1 MDLAALLREL
11 KRSTDT
17 FGPYIR
23 EQAERIP
30 DRIALRF
37 EDETVS
43 YGAYNA
49 AVNRLAAVLARAGVG
64 AGTPVAIHCLNSPL
78 FLAALGA
85 VAKRGAIAALINTH
99 VSGAGL
105 THVLRA
111 SGATLGVCDAHALP
125 ALAGVVGSHPVRFLA
140 DAPAGTRLPPDVRP
154 LADALPGSEAPEP
167 DIPDVRGGD
176 VFIYI
181 YTSGTTGYPKPAIVR
196 HLRFT
201 MGGINLAQLLGL
213 DAGET
218 VYAPLPLYHGE
229 SLFVGFSPAFRAGG
243 AFASRRRFS
252 ASAFVDDV
260 RRHGA
265 VAFVYVGELC
275 RYLLRQPPTPRDRE
289 HRLRVAAGAGLRPDI
304 WTAFQERF
312 GIPRIVEMY
321 GATEGNVA
329 LQNTDGR
336 VGSVGKPHPLL
347 EDTVRLARVDP
358 AGATLVR
365 GPDGFCVPCAVDQPG
380 ELLGRV
386 GTGGGAMEYDGYTD
400 REATERKLLRGAFEP
415 GDAWF
420 RTGDLL
426 RRDADGYYYFVD
438 RIGDTFRWKGENVA
452 TQEVADTLNG
462 APGVTET
469 NVYGVTVPD
478 EDGRA
483 GMAAVVLADG
493 RPFDAAAFFAHAE
506 RHLPTYARPA
516 FVRIVPEMDV
526 TGTLKQRKDALAAEG
541 WDPARVKDPLFVRD
555 DAARTYVSL
564 SGAVLADIRRGRR
577 RL

>member
-1 MDLAALLREL
+1 MDLRAVLEEL

-17 FGPYIR
+17 FGPLIR
-23 EQAERIP
+23 RQAERIP

-37 EDETVS
+37 EDQTVR
-43 YGAYNA
+43 YGEYNA
-49 AVNRLAAVLARAGVG
+49 AVNRFAGVLAGAGVG
-64 AGTPVAIHCLNSPL
+64 RGTPVAILCLNSAL
-78 FLAALGA
+78 FLETLGA
-85 VAKRGAIAALINTH
+85 VAKLGATAALINTH

-111 SGATLGVCDAHALP
+111 SGAAVGVCDTDALP
-125 ALAGVVGSHPVRFLA
+125 ALDGVAGSHPVRFLT
-140 DAPAGTRLPPDVRP
+140 DAPAAAALPSDVRP
-154 LADALPGSEAPEP
+154 LGDVMPAGEAPEP

-176 VFIYI
+176 VFLYI

-201 MGGINLAQLLGL
+201 MGGITLAQLLGIE
-213 DAGET
+213 AGET
-218 VYAPLPLYHGE
+218 IYAPLPLYHGE

-260 RRHGA
+260 RRHEA

-275 RYLLRQPPTPRDRE
+275 RYLLRQPPTPRDRD

-304 WTAFQERF
+304 WRAFQARF
-312 GIPRIVEMY
+312 GIPRIIEMY

-336 VGSVGKPHPLL
+336 VGSVGKPHPVL
-347 EDTVRLARVDP
+347 EDSVRLARFDP
-358 AGATLVR
+358 TEGELVR
-365 GPDGFCVPCAVDQPG
+365 GPDGFCVPCSANEPG

-386 GTGGGAMEYDGYTD
+386 SSGGGTMEYDGYTD

-426 RRDADGYYYFVD
+426 RRDADGYYYFLD

-452 TQEVADTLNG
+452 TQQVADVLNG
-462 APGVTET
+462 APGITET
-469 NVYGVTVPD
+469 NVYGVRMPG

-493 RPFDAAAFFAHAE
+493 SPFDGAGFYAQAE
-506 RHLPTYARPA
+506 RHLPAYARPL
-516 FVRIVPEMDV
+516 FVRVVPEMDV
-526 TGTLKQRKDALAAEG
+526 TGTLKQRKHTLAAEG
-541 WDPARVKDPLFVRD
+541 WDPNRVTDPLFARD
-555 DAARTYVSL
+555 DAARTYVPL
-564 SGAVLADIRRGRR
+564 GAALLAEIRTGRR